1 MNFFAYYI
9 ICCIFKTMPILAVEY
24 MLESKK
30 WIVNKHLIKKRG
42 VTI

>member
-1 MNFFAYYI
+1 
-9 ICCIFKTMPILAVEY
+9 MPILVVEY

-42 VTI
+42 LTIWKEL